1 MIRYL
6 TAGESHGEALV
17 GIIEGFPSNIPF
29 DKEFINKE
37 LNRRQKGYGRSSRM
51 AIEKDEIQII
61 SGINKNYTTGNPISI
76 MIRNRGTNIDL
87 VEVTRPRPG
96 HGDLAGGLKYNQKGG
111 RNILERASARETA
124 MRVAIGS
131 ICKLLLMEFNIHI
144 FSHIIQ
150 IGDIKISKEIYTDIK
165 REDLLRA
172 DESVVRILDK
182 NAEKRII
189 AEIEKAKEEG
199 DTLGGVIEVIGTN
212 IPVGLGS
219 YASWDRK
226 LDGKIACSIL
236 SIPGIKGIEI
246 GLGFSTAS
254 RLGSQVHD
262 EIYHDEEGY
271 YRKTNNAG
279 GIEGGVSNGEDII
292 FRAVMK
298 PIPTLKKPLKTV
310 DMETKEQVLA
320 QFERSDVC
328 AVPSASIVAENML
341 AYILANEMK
350 LKFGGDS
357 IEEMKINFNNYM
369 ESLKNR

>member
-6 TAGESHGEALV
+6 TAGESHGEALI
-17 GIIEGFPSNIPF
+17 GIIEGFPSNIYF
-29 DKEFINKE
+29 NKEFVNKE
-37 LNRRQKGYGRSSRM
+37 LSRRQKGYGRSNRM
-51 AIEKDEIQII
+51 TIEKDEIDII
-61 SGINKNYTTGNPISI
+61 SGVNKDYTTGNPISVI
-76 MIRNRGTNIDL
+76 IRNRGTNIDL
-87 VEVTRPRPG
+87 AEITRPRPG
-96 HGDLAGGLKYNQKGG
+96 HGDLAGALKYNQKGG
-111 RNILERASARETA
+111 RNVLERASARETA

-144 FSHIIQ
+144 FSHVIQLGDIQ
-150 IGDIKISKEIYTDIK
+150 ISREIYSDIKK
-165 REDLLRA
+165 EDLLKA
-172 DESVVRILDK
+172 DESAVRVLDK
-182 NAEKRII
+182 NAEKKII
-189 AEIEKAKEEG
+189 AEIEKAKEKG
-199 DTLGGVIEVIGTN
+199 DTLGGIIEVIGIN
-212 IPVGLGS
+212 IPIGLGS
-219 YASWDRK
+219 YTNWDRK
-226 LDGKIACSIL
+226 LDGKIAYSIL
-236 SIPGIKGIEI
+236 SIPGIKGIEF

-262 EIYHDEEGY
+262 EIYYDGQGY

-328 AVPSASIVAENML
+328 AVPSASIVAENIF
-341 AYILANEMK
+341 AYVLANEMK
-350 LKFGGDS
+350 LKFAGDS

-369 ESLKNR
+369 ESLKHR